1 LTIFWGNN
9 FVHATWSLKPVLHKD
24 GLVFL
29 DEAVDYGQTFGFVV
43 DAPVMPDEFLEDG
56 QLVAFGNQKLKVL
69 FTPGHAA
76 GSVCFY
82 HENEQFVIVG
92 DVLFQNSIGRTDLP
106 TGNYEM
112 LKQSIFSKLFTLP
125 ENVKVYCGH
134 GPSTTIG
141 DEKQNNPFL

>member
-1 LTIFWGNN
+1 
-9 FVHATWSLKPVLHKD
+9 
-24 GLVFL
+24 
-29 DEAVDYGQTFGFVV
+29 V
-43 DAPVMPDEFLEDG
+43 DAQVMPDEFLEDG

-69 FTPGHAA
+69 STPGHAA